1 MNFKL
6 IISIGLL
13 LVIGGSVVL
22 LKKINILKIDPKVL
36 VIGTAAGYAP
46 FVSINYQGEYE
57 GFDIDV
63 ANALAKQMNKKL
75 VLKDLG
81 SMASLFTA
89 LDQGKVDA
97 IIWGISITQDRLQ
110 KVAMINYQGDITDS
124 YALIFWKTIPEGV
137 KTISDMKGKI
147 VCVEPASSQES
158 VLSKYNFI
166 NKLQTEKVDDALLN
180 IQYGKANAAFVEP
193 AIARKF
199 KNKYSEIQI
208 LNIPLESEDQVQGAG
223 IAIKQDNKDL
233 IKQMQDVIA
242 TLKSTGVIAKLEQ
255 KWNML

>member
-13 LVIGGSVVL
+13 LVIGGGIVL
-22 LKKINILKIDPKVL
+22 LKKINILERDPKVL

-137 KTISDMKGKI
+137 KTIADMKGKI